1 MKIETIK
8 TWPIPKNIKGVRS
21 FLSTCSYYRR
31 FIKDFA
37 TIAKPLHKLTEKSLM
52 FEWTNDCDKSFHELK
67 LALMSSPILGY
78 PDMAK
83 PFILDTDASGYVVGA
98 ELSQLENDKEV
109 VVAYYSKSL
118 SKTERQYC
126 VTRRELLAVGMV
138 IKHFHHYLYGTKFLV
153 RTDHGAL
160 NWLLRF
166 KNPEGQMARWLE
178 VLNTYIFEVRHRP
191 GRLHGNEDGLSRR
204 PCFPCNHCNKQDQ
217 NEFNNTD
224 IDRCVKITQKTD
236 SSQNNETEKS
246 SITWLVQKTKVEIK
260 EAQKADQI
268 LTVLY
273 DMKSRDTERPKW
285 QDIVIQNTH
294 VKRYWSQWDRI
305 LL

>member
-1 MKIETIK
+1 MK
-8 TWPIPKNIKGVRS
+8 
-21 FLSTCSYYRR
+21 Y
-31 FIKDFA
+31 D
-37 TIAKPLHKLTEKSLM
+37 
-52 FEWTNDCDKSFHELK
+52 
-67 LALMSSPILGY
+67 
-78 PDMAK
+78 
-83 PFILDTDASGYVVGA
+83 
-98 ELSQLENDKEV
+98 
-109 VVAYYSKSL
+109 
-118 SKTERQYC
+118 
-126 VTRRELLAVGMV
+126 
-138 IKHFHHYLYGTKFLV
+138 
-153 RTDHGAL
+153 
-160 NWLLRF
+160 
-166 KNPEGQMARWLE
+166 
-178 VLNTYIFEVRHRP
+178 RP
-191 GRLHGNEDGLSRR
+191 RRLHGNADGLSRR

-285 QDIVIQNTH
+285 QDIAIQNTH